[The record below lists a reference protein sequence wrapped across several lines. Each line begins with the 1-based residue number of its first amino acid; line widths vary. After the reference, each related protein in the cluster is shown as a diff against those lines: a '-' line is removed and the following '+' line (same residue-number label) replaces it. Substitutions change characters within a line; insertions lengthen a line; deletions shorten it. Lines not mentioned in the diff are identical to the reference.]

1 MIVPDGAERVPCDEV
16 VRAWLARERGTP
28 DEDSLEALSA
38 EAALDALLRENP
50 GAAAFLWY
58 DAPLTCYRLTLSR
71 DEFDRLYVVPGPE
84 GLLWRALS
92 PEGTVRGCAARIDRG
107 DPERLARETGVD
119 VPAIESLVAS
129 MPAVDDPLVLS
140 TRRGATPWYVADGNH
155 RATAMALSMRRGGE
169 YAPWS
174 AYLCVG
180 ANPVLEPLVQ
190 RVRGLLRGLRRDSKT
205 Q

>member
-1 MIVPDGAERVPCDEV
+1 MERVPCDEV
-16 VRAWLARERGTP
+16 VRAWLARER
-28 DEDSLEALSA
+28 DEPGADSLESLSS
-38 EAALDALLRENP
+38 EAALDALLSENP
-50 GAAAFLWY
+50 GAAAFLWR
-58 DAPLTCYRLTLSR
+58 DAPVTCYRLVLSR
-71 DEFDRLYVVPGPE
+71 DEFDRLHVVPGPE

-92 PEGTVRGCAARIDRG
+92 PDGTVRGCAARIDRG

-119 VPAIESLVAS
+119 VPAIESLAAS
-129 MPAVDDPLVLS
+129 MPAIDEPLVLS

-155 RATAMALSMRRGGE
+155 RATATALALRRGGE
-169 YAPWS
+169 YVPVP

>member
-1 MIVPDGAERVPCDEV
+1 MIVPPDARPVPRDEV
-16 VRAWLARERGTP
+16 VSAWLAHERRKHGETIDP
-28 DEDSLEALSA
+28 SLTADEAF
-38 EAALDALLRENP
+38 DALLTANP
-50 GAAAFLWY
+50 AAAFFWR
-58 DAPLTCYRLTLSR
+58 DAPVTCYRLALSR
-71 DEFDRLYVVPGPE
+71 EQFDRLRVVPGPE

-92 PEGTVRGCAARIDRG
+92 TDGTVRSAAARIDRG

-119 VPAIESLVAS
+119 VPAIEALAAS
-129 MPAVDDPLVLS
+129 MPSVEEPLILS
-140 TRRGATPWYVADGNH
+140 TRRGAVPWHVADGNH

-169 YAPWS
+169 YAPWP

-190 RVRGLLRGLRRDSKT
+190 RVRGLFRALRRDSET